1 MNRARLLYRLIGR
14 PLIREPVR
22 TWITVLCVSI
32 GVAVVVAIDLAGHAA
47 AGSFRSSMESLQG
60 SASYEITRVGGIPD
74 TAFGVLSKLPV
85 PLEFSARVEAY
96 ATVAAT
102 GERLPLFGVDIL
114 GDEAVRSGVGAE
126 LPDLEVLFEQR
137 PVWVP
142 ETLGVRVGER
152 IDLAVNDRL
161 ETFTVQG
168 LLGNSN
174 WSGTSPQGFV
184 VTDIALAQQVLDR
197 IGLLD
202 RIYVRDPSGGEGD
215 WKALIAGALPSGA
228 SLRPAGTGTQESR
241 KLLRSFRWNLQVL
254 SYIALIVGAFL
265 VYNAVSVSVV
275 RRRDLI
281 GVARA
286 LGMAAGT
293 VRAGF
298 LAEGCFFGAAGTL
311 VGLVLG
317 RVLAVGAV
325 GLMGQTVQALYVSS
339 APGDIA
345 IRPWT
350 AAVATVAGLG
360 VSVAAAWWPAREAS
374 SVLPAEA
381 MARARR
387 DYEIRGASAY
397 WSQAAGVCAAVSA
410 LLCTLPAWDRVPYA
424 GFLGAFGLILAVA
437 MVVPKVAAVSLGA
450 AARPLLRLLGPGAM
464 LGSRTLA
471 GSLGRTA
478 VIVAALATATGMMV
492 SVGIMVGSL
501 RETLIV
507 WMDRQLQADLY
518 VQAEARSGAD
528 AAATFSEEVAKT
540 IEGLPAVDD
549 VDRLRRYPI
558 SYGGLPSTLALADF
572 RVIGRR
578 SKMRFLGGQDIAA
591 VADTLVASKSVIA
604 SEAFGSKHGLGAGD
618 TVRLP
623 IGNGAE
629 EFEIAGIYYDYSA
642 EHGFL
647 LGHREILM
655 RYLPDDRLTGV
666 AVYVSAGVDVEAAR
680 SAVIE
685 SAAGYRVQVSRNREL
700 REGATEIFDRTF
712 AITYALEAVAIFVAI
727 LGMSGAL
734 LTLVVDRRAEFGVLR
749 ALGAAKRQVRQ
760 LVLAQAGM
768 LGLLA
773 TSMGFV
779 LGWLL
784 SIVLVKVINKQSFGW
799 TIQFHWP
806 VAILLGAIGV
816 IFAASL
822 AAGTYPARIAATQ
835 GPTDGMRGG

>member
-14 PLIREPVR
+14 PLIREPAR

-32 GVAVVVAIDLAGHAA
+32 GVAVVVAIDLAGEAA

-60 SASYEITRVGGIPD
+60 SASYEITQVGGIPD
-74 TAFGVLSKLPV
+74 TAFGTLSRLPV
-85 PLEFSARVEAY
+85 PLEFSARVESY
-96 ATVAAT
+96 ATVPSS

-114 GDEAVRSGVGAE
+114 GDEGVRNGVGAA
-126 LPDLEVLFEQR
+126 LPDLEVLLEAR
-137 PVWVP
+137 PIWVP
-142 ETLGVRVGER
+142 ESLGLKEGDR

-161 ETFTVQG
+161 ESFAVQG
-168 LLGNSN
+168 LLGAPSRT
-174 WSGTSPQGFV
+174 GTSLQNIV
-184 VTDIALAQQVLDR
+184 VMDIALAQRILDR
-197 IGLLD
+197 IGFID
-202 RIYVRDPSGGEGD
+202 RIFVRNPGDREGD
-215 WKALIAGALPSGA
+215 WEAVIEEALPPGA
-228 SLRPAGTGTQESR
+228 SLRPAGARTQESR

-275 RRRDLI
+275 RRRTLI

-286 LGMAAGT
+286 LGMTARM

-298 LAEGCFFGAAGTL
+298 LAEGCFFGLAGTL
-311 VGLVLG
+311 LGMVLG
-317 RVLAVGAV
+317 RLLAAGAV
-325 GLMGQTVQALYVSS
+325 ELMGQTVQSLYVSS
-339 APGDIA
+339 SPGDIL

-350 AAVATVAGLG
+350 AAVAAVAGLG
-360 VSVAAAWWPAREAS
+360 VSIASAWWPAKEAS
-374 SVLPAEA
+374 SVPPAES

-387 DYEIRGASAY
+387 DYEIYGASGY
-397 WSQAAGVCAAVSA
+397 WTKASAACAVLSA
-410 LLCTLPAWDRVPYA
+410 LLCALPAWDRVPYA
-424 GFLGAFGLILAVA
+424 GFLGAFGLILSIA
-437 MVVPKVAAVSLGA
+437 MLVPKVAAASLATAG
-450 AARPLLRLLGPGAM
+450 RPLLRLLGPGAM
-464 LGSRTLA
+464 IGSRILA
-471 GSLGRTA
+471 GSLGRTT

-501 RETLIV
+501 RETLLV

-518 VQAEARSGAD
+518 IQAAARSSAD
-528 AAATFSEEVAKT
+528 YAATFSEEVAKA
-540 IEGLPAVDD
+540 IEALPAVEA

-572 RVIGRR
+572 RVLGRM
-578 SKMRFLGGQDIAA
+578 SKMRFLDGEDIAN
-591 VADTLVASKSVIA
+591 VADRVIASNEVVA
-604 SEAFGSKHGLGAGD
+604 SEAFASKHGLRAGD
-618 TVRLP
+618 TVELP

-629 EFEIAGIYYDYSA
+629 EFQIAGIYYDYSA

-647 LGHREILM
+647 LGHREVLM
-655 RYLPDDRLTGV
+655 QYLPDERLTGV
-666 AVYVSAGVDVEAAR
+666 AVYVTPGADVEETQ
-680 SAVIE
+680 SEVIE
-685 SAAGYRVQVSRNREL
+685 SVAGYRVQVSRNREL

-712 AITYALEAVAIFVAI
+712 AITYALEAVAVFVAI

-734 LTLVVDRRAEFGVLR
+734 LTLVMDRRAEFGVLR

-773 TSMGFV
+773 NSMGLL

-806 VAILLGAIGV
+806 VGILVGAIGA

-822 AAGTYPARIAATQ
+822 VAGTYPARIAASQ
-835 GPTDGMRGG
+835 RPADVIRDG